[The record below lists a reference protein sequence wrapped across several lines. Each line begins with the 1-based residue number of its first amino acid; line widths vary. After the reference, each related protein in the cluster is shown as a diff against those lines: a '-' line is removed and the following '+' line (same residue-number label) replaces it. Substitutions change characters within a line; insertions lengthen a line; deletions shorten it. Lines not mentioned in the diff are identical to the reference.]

1 MPRFKNE
8 NKNDDGYIISRMN
21 NSKSLTES
29 QGIEKEILIKIKK
42 RNIDNKIELDKSDKK
57 EISTDVNNLSKLNKN
72 DLEIQ
77 KSSNNNEEL
86 INENIQLNQEKKID
100 KFQILINSKLNK
112 NDLEIQKS
120 SNNNEEIINE
130 NSQLKQEKKI
140 EEFQIMLNSTQNI
153 ENTKKEEIKNNIKII
168 KENKNKDNIDKNIK
182 KEKKE
187 KLKINIDK
195 ENDKYPYSLVWTS
208 IPCITHTLPW
218 IGHMGICKSNG
229 IIYDFSG
236 SYLINEN
243 KFAFGKPYKYAY
255 LEPNEK
261 EREKWDECIDKI
273 INKFEREEYSFFCN
287 NCHSFCF
294 QILNEIKYNGKC
306 NYGMIGVWWL
316 VVKKG
321 KYLSCNNVF
330 KTYFVFIIIVC
341 AIIGLIVGLKLKK

>member
-77 KSSNNNEEL
+77 KTSNINDETINNN
-86 INENIQLNQEKKID
+86 NQLNQEKKIEEPER
-100 KFQILINSKLNK
+100 ILS
-112 NDLEIQKS
+112 IQKQE
-120 SNNNEEIINE
+120 NNKEED
-130 NSQLKQEKKI
+130 KK
-140 EEFQIMLNSTQNI
+140 NNI
-153 ENTKKEEIKNNIKII
+153 ENINEIKNEEKKDKKIQKDK
-168 KENKNKDNIDKNIK
+168 KEQKQKEEFKIQIDKK
-182 KEKKE
+182 
-187 KLKINIDK
+187 
-195 ENDKYPYSLVWTS
+195 NDKYPYSLVWTS
-208 IPCITHTLPW
+208 IPCITHILPW

-243 KFAFGKPYKYAY
+243 RFAFGKPYKYAY